1 MPTDPTP
8 VWREAD
14 RLIYGGLLGLS
25 VAGAFQLVGNRAE
38 ESPALVV
45 AGYAFAGS
53 VPLLAAS
60 LVTEL
65 VRHRQHRP
73 DPVTPW
79 RQFVGLGAAVSAVA
93 GLAALFFHLGPV
105 QGAVFLAAA
114 ALAAVVVRSL

>member
-1 MPTDPTP
+1 MPNYPTP
-8 VWREAD
+8 AWRDAD

-25 VAGAFQLVGNRAE
+25 VAGSLQLIGNRGE
-38 ESPALVV
+38 EGPALLV

-79 RQFVGLGAAVSAVA
+79 RQFVGLAAAMSAVA
-93 GLAALFFHLGPV
+93 GLSALFFHLGPV
-105 QGAVFLAAA
+105 QGGVFLAAA
-114 ALAAVVVRSL
+114 VLAAAVIRSL

>member
-1 MPTDPTP
+1 MATQPHPA
-8 VWREAD
+8 WRDAD

-25 VAGAFQLVGNRAE
+25 VAGSLQLVGNRGE
-38 ESPALVV
+38 ESPALTV

-53 VPLLAAS
+53 LPLLAAS

-73 DPVTPW
+73 DPVPLW
-79 RQFVGLGAAVSAVA
+79 RQLVGLGSAVSAVA
-93 GLAALFFHLGPV
+93 GLSAMFFHLGLI

-114 ALAAVVVRSL
+114 VLAAVVVRSL